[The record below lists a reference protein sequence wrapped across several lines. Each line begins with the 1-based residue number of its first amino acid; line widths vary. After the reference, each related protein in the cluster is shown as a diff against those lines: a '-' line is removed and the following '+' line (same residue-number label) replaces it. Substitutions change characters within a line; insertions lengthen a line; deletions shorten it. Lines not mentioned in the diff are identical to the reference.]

1 LSVGFAAFLVAS
13 AASAEPKRAE
23 AVLVLEAPNQAGWK
37 EGVQALVAELLT
49 SGYELNVRT
58 AHTPSL
64 DQLEQELRL
73 QVSESGA
80 AAGVSVIREGS
91 SATTVLCRRDAA
103 ACERLEVE
111 ISDSELSRSRL
122 ALAVVGRLRPVDL
135 PTEPEPLAP
144 PPKRVPPPAEAP
156 RVKPPAP
163 AAKSAHSHRVWLG
176 GGAVLASGLSAPMTW
191 LSASLSVSVAA
202 PWGIELGF
210 GGSPLPA
217 NADSDAGSLSLRCSQ
232 IAGFVSFEPWSGPS
246 FGFGLGLGGGALRLQ
261 ETATPAPGFDGFS
274 RHLTVGTL
282 SARARIFRR
291 FGPVDWGLS
300 LDPGLLVPA
309 VKVAAGT
316 ETVLQLGRPWVA
328 LQTSVGFEL

>member
-1 LSVGFAAFLVAS
+1 MSAGFAAFLLAS
-13 AASAEPKRAE
+13 AAGAEPKRAE
-23 AVLVLEAPNQAGWK
+23 AVLVLEAPNHAAWK

-49 SGYELNVRT
+49 TGYELNVRA
-58 AHTPSL
+58 AHAPSL
-64 DQLEQELRL
+64 EQLEQELRQ
-73 QVSESGA
+73 QVAESGA
-80 AAGVSVIREGS
+80 AAGVSVIREGGH
-91 SATTVLCRRDAA
+91 ATTVLCRRDAA

-135 PTEPEPLAP
+135 PTAPEPVAP
-144 PPKRVPPPAEAP
+144 PPKRVPPPAEP
-156 RVKPPAP
+156 TRVKPPAP
-163 AAKSAHSHRVWLG
+163 AVKSARPYRLWLG
-176 GGAVLASGLSAPMTW
+176 GGAVLASGLSTPMTW
-191 LSASLSVSVAA
+191 LGASLSMRVAA

-217 NADSDAGSLSLRCSQ
+217 NADSAAGSLSLSALQ
-232 IAGFVSFEPWSGPS
+232 AAGFVTFEPWSGPD
-246 FGFGLGLGGGALRLQ
+246 FGLALGVGGGALRLQ

-274 RHLTVGTL
+274 RHVSVGLL

-291 FGPVDWGLS
+291 FGPVVWGLS
-300 LDPGLLVPA
+300 VDPGLLVPA

-316 ETVLQLGRPWVA
+316 ETVLQIGRPWVS

>member
-1 LSVGFAAFLVAS
+1 LSAGFAAFLLAA

-23 AVLVLEAPNQAGWK
+23 SVLVLEAPNHAGWK

-49 SGYELNVRT
+49 TGYELNVR
-58 AHTPSL
+58 AARAPSL
-64 DQLEQELRL
+64 DQLEQELQL
-73 QVSESGA
+73 QVAESGA
-80 AAGVSVIREGS
+80 AAGVSVIREGA
-91 SATTVLCRRDAA
+91 SATTVLCRRDVT

-135 PTEPEPLAP
+135 PAAPEPVAP
-144 PPKRVPPPAEAP
+144 PPKRVPPAEPPPVKRQEPAE
-156 RVKPPAP
+156 
-163 AAKSAHSHRVWLG
+163 KSARPRRVWLG
-176 GGAVLASGLSAPMTW
+176 GGAVLTSGLSAPMTW
-191 LSASLSVSVAA
+191 LGASLSVSVAA

-217 NADSDAGSLSLRCSQ
+217 NADSAAGSLSLSALQ
-232 IAGFVSFEPWSGPS
+232 AGGFVTVEPWSGPS
-246 FGFGLGLGGGALRLQ
+246 FGLALGVGGGALRLH

-274 RHLTVGTL
+274 RHVTVGLL

-300 LDPGLLVPA
+300 VDPGLLVPA
-309 VKVAAGT
+309 VKVEAGT
-316 ETVLQLGRPWVA
+316 ETVLQLGRPWVL
-328 LQTSVGFEL
+328 LQTSVGFAL